1 MKVFVTGV
9 GGQLGHD
16 VMNELA
22 KRGYEGVGS
31 DIKPEYSGVQDG
43 SAVTRAP
50 YVALDITDK
59 ESVME
64 TITEINPDVI
74 VHCAAWT
81 AVDAAEDEEKKPLV
95 HKINV
100 EGTQNMADAAK
111 AVALVKDSKD
121 EDHPQI
127 VGFTTTTLDPFTG
140 KYNER
145 VGRSYEETDGID
157 DLSPYL
163 KKVYGLS
170 SSTTGKIES
179 DPTAEQDRNP
189 GVTEVTYNGKT
200 YKFDGWYYADGVKV
214 SSDYTYANRIT
225 ANTELTAGYRRID
238 VDESKGLTVTK
249 NATEKY
255 FADGTSEERVRYV
268 TQVNTY
274 GCSDT
279 DYNIKDI
286 AIIYIKP
293 YNGNSFTDSDI
304 ASIVEDV
311 KTNND
316 VKALLEDTNKRE
328 TTVKTISNTDS
339 YKGIAYAY
347 DVVITASDGTKY
359 DADLYDPDS
368 DSNEAI
374 TKIRTTQIALTN
386 KNRVQFALDLPLESV
401 QTGNKNAD
409 IIVIAAMNYNNE
421 YIASDNYIRYT
432 AGN

>member
-1 MKVFVTGV
+1 MGFNTPKDYKISFNVPKG
-9 GGQLGHD
+9 
-16 VMNELA
+16 
-22 KRGYEGVGS
+22 
-31 DIKPEYSGVQDG
+31 
-43 SAVTRAP
+43 
-50 YVALDITDK
+50 DK
-59 ESVME
+59 
-64 TITEINPDVI
+64 T
-74 VHCAAWT
+74 
-81 AVDAAEDEEKKPLV
+81 
-95 HKINV
+95 
-100 EGTQNMADAAK
+100 DAAK
-111 AVALVKDSKD
+111 AVALVKDSED

-127 VGFTTTTLDPFTG
+127 VGFETTTLEPFIG

-145 VGRSYEETDGID
+145 VGRSSYGEDGID

-163 KKVYGLS
+163 KKVYGLDVS
-170 SSTTGKIES
+170 ETGNIKR
-179 DPTAEQDRNP
+179 DPTAEKDRNP

-200 YKFDGWYYADGVKV
+200 YKFDGWYDADGVKV

-225 ANTELTAGYRRID
+225 ANTVLTAGYRRAD
-238 VDESKGLTVTK
+238 VNESKGLTVTK

-255 FADGTSEERVRYV
+255 FADETSKERVRYV

-293 YNGNSFTDSDI
+293 YTGNSFKEDEI
-304 ASIVEDV
+304 ASIVKNV
-311 KTNND
+311 KNND
-316 VKALLEDTNKRE
+316 EVKALLKNKDKRE
-328 TTVKTISNTDS
+328 TTVKTISDS
-339 YKGIAYAY
+339 DTYNGIAYAY

-359 DADLYDPDS
+359 DADLYDPEND
-368 DSNEAI
+368 DNKAI
-374 TKIRTTQIALTN
+374 TEIGTTQIALTN

-401 QTGNKNAD
+401 QSEGKNAD